1 MEFNNNIEAKSF
13 LDPRT
18 KMLLV
23 LTIATICVAG
33 GSNIPTTIAK
43 TLLSLTPFVLYV
55 HERRFK
61 TAFIYFFVYIFVSV
75 AGSMLIRDTY
85 GVLNFILVAA
95 FMCISRFMPGFVMG
109 AYLVSTTKISEFMAA
124 MERMHIPQSVSI
136 ALSVTFRFFPTLK
149 EEYQSI
155 NKSMRIRG
163 VRFAGGKPFQMLE
176 YRLIP
181 LIMSSMKIG
190 EELSAAALTRGL
202 GSPKKRTNIC
212 DIGFNIQDIIYI
224 GLCIFSWVMIIYSG
238 FLI

>member
-1 MEFNNNIEAKSF
+1 MERNREGRSF

-33 GSNIPTTIAK
+33 GSDLPTTISK
-43 TLLSLTPFVLYV
+43 ILLSFIPFILYL

-61 TAFIYFFVYIFVSV
+61 MAFIYMAFYVFSSVGGTIF
-75 AGSMLIRDTY
+75 IRNTY
-85 GVLNFILVAA
+85 GILNFIVVAL
-95 FMCISRFMPGFVMG
+95 FMCISRFMPGLMMG
-109 AYLVSTTKISEFMAA
+109 AYLVTTTKVSEFMAA
-124 MERMHIPQSVSI
+124 MDRMHIPQSVSI

-155 NKSMRIRG
+155 SKSMRVRGIRFG
-163 VRFAGGKPFQMLE
+163 GGKPFQMLE

-181 LIMSSMKIG
+181 LMISSMKIS

-212 DIGFNIQDIIYI
+212 DIGFRIPDLLAII
-224 GLCIFSWVMIIYSG
+224 LCLFSWGMILYSG
-238 FLI
+238 FVI

>member
-1 MEFNNNIEAKSF
+1 MNRNCKTGSF

-33 GSNIPTTIAK
+33 GSDLPTTIAK
-43 TLLSLTPFVLYV
+43 ILLSLTPFILYLQ
-55 HERRFK
+55 ERRAK
-61 TAFIYFFVYIFVSV
+61 TAMLYLAMYVLSSV
-75 AGSMLIRDTY
+75 GGTMLIRHTY
-85 GVLNFILVAA
+85 GILNFVMVAL
-95 FMCISRFMPGFVMG
+95 FMCISRFMPGLVMG
-109 AYLVSTTKISEFMAA
+109 AYLVGTTKISEFMAA
-124 MERMHIPQSVSI
+124 MDRMHVPQSVSI

-155 NKSMRIRG
+155 SKSMRVRG
-163 VRFAGGKPFQMLE
+163 VRFGGGKPFQMLE

-181 LIMSSMKIG
+181 LIISSVKIS

-212 DIGFNIQDIIYI
+212 EIGFRIQDIIAI
-224 GLCIFSWVMIIYSG
+224 GLCLFSWVMILCSG

>member
-1 MEFNNNIEAKSF
+1 MGNSSEVRSF

-33 GSNIPTTIAK
+33 GSDLPTTIAK
-43 TLLSLTPFVLYV
+43 IMLSLVPFILYLN
-55 HERRFK
+55 ERKYK
-61 TAFIYFFVYIFVSV
+61 TAFLYLIFYVISGV
-75 AGSMLIRDTY
+75 GGTIFIKTTY
-85 GVLNFILVAA
+85 GVLNFIFVAL
-95 FMCISRFMPGFVMG
+95 FMCISRFMPGLAMG
-109 AYLVSTTKISEFMAA
+109 TYLVSSTKISEFMAA
-124 MERMHIPQSVSI
+124 MDRMHIPQSVSI

-155 NKSMRIRG
+155 SKSMRVRG
-163 VRFAGGKPFQMLE
+163 VRFGGGKPFQMLE

-181 LIMSSMKIG
+181 LIISSMKIS

-212 DIGFNIQDIIYI
+212 NIGFRVQDLLAI
-224 GLCIFSWVMIIYSG
+224 GLCMFSWVMILYSG
-238 FLI
+238 FII